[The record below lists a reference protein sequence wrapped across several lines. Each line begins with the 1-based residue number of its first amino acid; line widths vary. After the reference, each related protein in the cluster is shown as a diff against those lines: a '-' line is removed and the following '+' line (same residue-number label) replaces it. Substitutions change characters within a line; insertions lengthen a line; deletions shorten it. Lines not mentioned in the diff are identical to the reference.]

1 MPSVADCLRQHG
13 ETFLQ
18 QHADKVSLQ
27 QRKVLSAI
35 TRCRTGE
42 LGSVIFACDGCGRQH
57 WVGRSCG
64 NRHCPS
70 CQHEK
75 TQKWLQKQTDRLLPV
90 QHCLVTFTVPDELR
104 SLLRACPKDGYDTIF
119 AAGSAT
125 IQKLLASPKWLGSP
139 NVGFFGV
146 LHTWGR
152 DPEIYHPHVH
162 FVVPCGGVSEDGRKW
177 IATPSH
183 FLFPEAVASPIYR
196 QKFREILRAADLE
209 KHVDPTVWR
218 KWWEVNVKP
227 VSDGRAVLKY
237 LAPYVFRVAISDN
250 RILECT
256 DESVTYKYTPSGTKT
271 TKTRTVDGVKFVRG
285 FLQHTLPKS
294 FLKVRYYGWMASN
307 SRTTRDRVKWLVW
320 LFLGWT
326 FWLGS
331 GVAPQPDRYESKR
344 PPCEHCGGTLHL
356 IAITDGSGR
365 VLVSRVL
372 PSPAL
377 AEHATNY
384 LDSG

>member
-1 MPSVADCLRQHG
+1 MSSVADCLRQHG
-13 ETFLQ
+13 EAFFQ
-18 QHADKVSLQ
+18 QYSDKISLQ

-104 SLLRACPKDGYDTIF
+104 SLLRACPQEGYDAIF

-125 IQKLLASPKWLGSP
+125 IQKLLADPKWLGSP

-152 DPEIYHPHVH
+152 DPMIYHPHVH
-162 FVVPCGGVSEDGRKW
+162 FVVPCGGVSDDGKQW
-177 IATPSH
+177 IATPST

-256 DESVTYKYTPSGTKT
+256 DKTVTYKYTPSGTKT
-271 TKTRTVDGVKFVRG
+271 PKTRTVDGWKFVRG
-285 FLQHTLPKS
+285 FLQHALPKS

-307 SRTTRDRVKWLVW
+307 SRTTRDRVRWLVW

-326 FWLGS
+326 YWLGS
-331 GVAPQPDRYESKR
+331 GVAPQPDRYVSKH
-344 PPCEHCGGTLHL
+344 PPCEHCGGMLHL

-365 VLVSRVL
+365 ILVCRPR
-372 PSPAL
+372 PSLAL
-377 AEHATNY
+377 ANHGTKY